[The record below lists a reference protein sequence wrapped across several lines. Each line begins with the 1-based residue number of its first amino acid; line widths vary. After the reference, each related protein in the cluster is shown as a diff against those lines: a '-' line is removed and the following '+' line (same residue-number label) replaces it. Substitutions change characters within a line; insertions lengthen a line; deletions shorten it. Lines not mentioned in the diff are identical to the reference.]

1 MIEIP
6 NWCHN
11 TTYVFGKTEKVKPF
25 LDPIK
30 EAIEGLDENSSADFI
45 SIHYPC
51 PQELRDAKAN
61 FVDINDPIPG
71 NWLNLVAEGTWTQED
86 YDSRVAET
94 LADVEQ
100 KKILIEKYGYKDW
113 YDWCIAHWGTKW
125 GACELYMYFTDN
137 SNDTTEI
144 ELRYETAWGPA
155 LEAIEYISEKFS
167 KLIFSTFYREEGMG
181 FQGYH
186 KVAGGDVLNNESAEF
201 IPSAED
207 YDYIM
212 DGMDEQELDGLIN

>member
-1 MIEIP
+1 MP
-6 NWCHN
+6 NWCSN
-11 TTYVFGKTEKVKPF
+11 TTYVFGKTSNVKPF

-30 EAIEGLDENSSADFI
+30 EKIESLDEDSYADFI

-51 PQELRDAKAN
+51 PQELRDSTAN
-61 FVDINDPIPG
+61 FVNINNPIPE

-94 LADVEQ
+94 LADVER
-100 KKILIEKYGYKDW
+100 KKILIEKYGAKDW

-125 GACELYMYFTDN
+125 GACDLYLGFTDN

-155 LEAIEYISEKFS
+155 LEAIEYISEKFP

-186 KVAGGDVLNNESAEF
+186 KVAGGDVMANESAEY
-201 IPSAED
+201 IPTSED

-212 DGMDEQELDGLIN
+212 DSMDEQELDGLIN

>member
-1 MIEIP
+1 MP
-6 NWCHN
+6 NWCSN
-11 TTYVFGKTEKVKPF
+11 TTYVFGKTSNVKPF

-30 EAIEGLDENSSADFI
+30 EKIESLDEDSYADFI

-51 PQELRDAKAN
+51 PQELRDSTAN
-61 FVDINDPIPG
+61 FVNINNPIPE

-94 LADVEQ
+94 LADVER
-100 KKILIEKYGYKDW
+100 KKILIEKYGAKDW

-125 GACELYMYFTDN
+125 GACDLYLGFTDN

-155 LEAIEYISEKFS
+155 LEAIEYISEKFP